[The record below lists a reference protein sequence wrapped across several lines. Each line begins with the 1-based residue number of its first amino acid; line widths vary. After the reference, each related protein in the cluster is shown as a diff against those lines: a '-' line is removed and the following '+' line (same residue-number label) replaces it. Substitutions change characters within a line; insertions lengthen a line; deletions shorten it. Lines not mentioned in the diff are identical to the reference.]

1 MCVIRSAE
9 LRNLGAEVLYIR
21 ADIGAPEERRRIIP
35 QVRERL
41 GRLHVLVNNAGVA
54 PRERRDLLE
63 ASEESFEWVMRINL
77 QGPYFLTQEAA
88 GWMIAQKKES
98 DGYTACIVNITSIS
112 AAVASVNRGEYCI
125 SKAGLAMATT
135 LWAVRLAEFG
145 IPVYD
150 IRPGI
155 IKTDMTAGVQA
166 KYDALIAGGLL
177 LQPRWGQPGDV
188 GKAVAM
194 LARGDLGYSTGQ
206 VLLHRRRVYGPAPLA
221 AALRASGS
229 CATFTPCGR
238 EAPPKARPTSR
249 VASRYCGR
257 AASL

>member
-1 MCVIRSAE
+1 MRRVALVTGGARGIGYGICRSLAAEGYDLAIGDIQPESDVSSPLAE

-21 ADIGAPEERRRIIP
+21 ADIGAPGERKLIIP
-35 QVRERL
+35 KVRERM
-41 GRLHVLVNNAGVA
+41 GRLHALVNNAGVA

-63 ASEESFEWVMRINL
+63 ASEESFEWVMRTNL
-77 QGPYFLTQEAA
+77 QGPYFLSQEAA
-88 GWMIAQKKES
+88 RWMIDQKKELA
-98 DGYTACIVNITSIS
+98 DYTACIINVTSIS

-135 LWAVRLAEFG
+135 LWAVRLAEYG

-166 KYDALIAGGLL
+166 KYDALISEGLL
-177 LQPRWGQPGDV
+177 LQPRWGQPADV

-206 VLLHRRRVYGPAPLA
+206 VLYVDGGFMVRRL
-221 AALRASGS
+221 
-229 CATFTPCGR
+229 
-238 EAPPKARPTSR
+238 
-249 VASRYCGR
+249 
-257 AASL
+257 

>member
-1 MCVIRSAE
+1 MRRVALVTGGARGIGFGICRCLALEGYDLAIGDIQPEADVRDPIGE
-9 LRNLGAEVLYIR
+9 LRNLGAEVQYIQ

-77 QGPYFLTQEAA
+77 QGPYFLTREAA

-206 VLLHRRRVYGPAPLA
+206 VLHIDGGYMVRHL
-221 AALRASGS
+221 
-229 CATFTPCGR
+229 
-238 EAPPKARPTSR
+238 
-249 VASRYCGR
+249 
-257 AASL
+257 

>member
-1 MCVIRSAE
+1 MRRLALVTGGARGIGFGICRSLALDGYDLAIGDILPEADVGERLGE
-9 LRNLGAEVLYIR
+9 LRNLGAEVQYIR
-21 ADIGAPEERRRIIP
+21 ADIGEPGERRRIIP

-54 PRERRDLLE
+54 PKERKDLLE

-88 GWMIAQKKES
+88 RWMIEQKRES
-98 DGYTACIVNITSIS
+98 DDYTACIVNITSIS
-112 AAVASVNRGEYCI
+112 AAVASVNRGEYCV

-155 IKTDMTAGVQA
+155 VKTDMTAGVQA
-166 KYDALIAGGLL
+166 KYDALISGGLL

-194 LARGDLGYSTGQ
+194 LVRGDLGYSTGQ
-206 VLLHRRRVYGPAPLA
+206 VLYVDGGFMVRRL
-221 AALRASGS
+221 
-229 CATFTPCGR
+229 
-238 EAPPKARPTSR
+238 
-249 VASRYCGR
+249 
-257 AASL
+257 

>member
-1 MCVIRSAE
+1 M
-9 LRNLGAEVLYIR
+9 
-21 ADIGAPEERRRIIP
+21 RRVALVTGG
-35 QVRERL
+35 VRERM
-41 GRLHVLVNNAGVA
+41 GRLHALVNNAGVA

-63 ASEESFEWVMRINL
+63 ASEESFEWVMRTNL
-77 QGPYFLTQEAA
+77 QGPYFLSQEAA
-88 GWMIAQKKES
+88 RWMIDQKKES
-98 DGYTACIVNITSIS
+98 ADYAACIINVTSIS

-135 LWAVRLAEFG
+135 LWAVRLAEYG

-166 KYDALIAGGLL
+166 KYDALISEGLL
-177 LQPRWGQPGDV
+177 LQPRWGQPADI

-206 VLLHRRRVYGPAPLA
+206 VLYVDGGFMVRRL
-221 AALRASGS
+221 
-229 CATFTPCGR
+229 
-238 EAPPKARPTSR
+238 
-249 VASRYCGR
+249 
-257 AASL
+257 

>member
-1 MCVIRSAE
+1 MRRVALVTGGARGIGYGICRCLAAEGYDLAIGDIQPESDVCTPLAE

-21 ADIGAPEERRRIIP
+21 ADLGAPGERKRIIP
-35 QVRERL
+35 QVRERI
-41 GRLHVLVNNAGVA
+41 GRLHVLVNNAGVG
-54 PRERRDLLE
+54 PKERKDLLE
-63 ASEESFEWVMRINL
+63 ASEESFEWVMRVNL

-88 GWMIAQKKES
+88 RWMIEQKKES
-98 DGYTACIVNITSIS
+98 DGYTACVVNITSIS
-112 AAVASVNRGEYCI
+112 AAVASVNRGEYCV

-135 LWAVRLAEFG
+135 LWAVRLAEHG

-166 KYDALIAGGLL
+166 KYDALISGGLL
-177 LQPRWGQPGDV
+177 LQPRWGQPEDV

-206 VLLHRRRVYGPAPLA
+206 VVYVDGGFMIRRL
-221 AALRASGS
+221 
-229 CATFTPCGR
+229 
-238 EAPPKARPTSR
+238 
-249 VASRYCGR
+249 
-257 AASL
+257 